1 MFDNNL
7 GIKSLMNFDYMKRQ
21 QGDMIN
27 VNISDPT
34 ISVTQKQI
42 DEQQKKDKRKGAKQ
56 NK

>member
-27 VNISDPT
+27 VNLSDPT